1 MMEFSVGDKVIY
13 PNQGVGIIKDVC
25 LRSIAGRQEQFY
37 LLKITSNNSTVMIP
51 VSNVDHVG
59 LRRLSS
65 DSQLERLFEV
75 LHGDFSTPNPDW
87 KNRYKDNLDKMR
99 TGSIF
104 EVAEVL
110 KNLYFL
116 SYQKSLSFREKKM
129 FDRARQLIVSE
140 IATVKGETLDQVEV
154 EVDTILANAYHRP
167 GNGNA

>member
-1 MMEFSVGDKVIY
+1 MDFNVGDKVIY
-13 PNQGVGIIKDVC
+13 PNQGVGVIKDVC

-51 VSNVDHVG
+51 VANVDHVG
-59 LRRLSS
+59 LRRLCS
-65 DSQLERLFEV
+65 DSQLDGLFDI
-75 LHGDFSTPNPDW
+75 LRGQFSTPNPDW
-87 KNRYKDNLDKMR
+87 KNRYKDNLEKMR

-140 IATVKGETLDQVEV
+140 IATVKGEDLDQVEQQ
-154 EVDTILANAYHRP
+154 VDTILADAYHRF
-167 GNGNA
+167 GGGMV

>member
-1 MMEFSVGDKVIY
+1 MEFSVGDKVIY
-13 PNQGVGIIKDVC
+13 PNQGVGVIKDVC

-51 VSNVDHVG
+51 VANVDHVG
-59 LRRLSS
+59 LRRLCSET
-65 DSQLERLFEV
+65 QLERLFEV
-75 LHGDFSTPNPDW
+75 LRGDFSTPNPDW

-116 SYQKSLSFREKKM
+116 SYQKALSFREKKM

-140 IATVKGETLDQVEV
+140 IATVKEEASDQIETQ
-154 EVDTILANAYHRP
+154 VDTILANAYDRS
-167 GNGNA
+167 NSRTA

>member
-1 MMEFSVGDKVIY
+1 MEFSVGDKVIY
-13 PNQGVGIIKDVC
+13 PNQGVGVIKDVC
-25 LRSIAGRQEQFY
+25 LRSIAGHQEQFY

-51 VSNVDHVG
+51 VANVDHVG
-59 LRRLSS
+59 LRRLCSET
-65 DSQLERLFEV
+65 QLDRLFEV
-75 LHGDFSTPNPDW
+75 LRGDFSTPNPDW
-87 KNRYKDNLDKMR
+87 KNRYKDNLEKMR

-140 IATVKGETLDQVEV
+140 IATVREEASDRIETQ
-154 EVDTILANAYHRP
+154 VDTILANAYHHSGIRP
-167 GNGNA
+167 V